1 MSFIKAS
8 DAIRDVVIKL
18 DERRNA
24 HKAKTREVMMD
35 GVTGR
40 MFQDSVRALEDQE
53 MRDWEVKRGKE
64 LLTRALHKIRDNSSP
79 EEAIKF
85 LEDTLAAVKG

>member
-35 GVTGR
+35 SVTGR

-79 EEAIKF
+79 EAAIKF